1 MAIKLIRRA
10 AALGAF
16 LASALCVAPA
26 SAQPI
31 SVRDGFPIGG
41 DGNVM
46 CSAQAMVTDPG
57 LVDMFDRGY
66 SIVCRDAALPVGRIY
81 ALRARGSDPIARL
94 SAIRDERATC
104 EAAASTTVEDL
115 GAVDTHA
122 CRLKSGDVT
131 YNVYAVRR
139 GGTIYVGEG
148 LGGYD
153 SAIRLALRSVVADR
167 LIAGEVSIATTGA
180 GDPAAF
186 ARLQAGTLDR
196 EAALAEAYRRNNA
209 GSYAESAEFFS
220 VIGQNRSDTDRA
232 EALVNEALQ
241 KSNLGRFGEAD
252 VLFVQ
257 AQGMAAG
264 DPVTARR
271 FRNYRAIHLLNQGR
285 VDDAL
290 AELDRPL
297 PPPPV
302 SAGVQQLVIDGDT
315 AQRLSA
321 EAPGARRLT
330 GVGEGLSDQDRI
342 QILDSQ
348 ALQLRGTVLRLKNRD
363 AEAVQPFTE
372 ALDRLVAIRGGRIS
386 ATVWMRAQILDE
398 LAAIAEAR
406 GDRAGAEQQYQAAIA
421 LLQSAYP
428 GSQALLSA
436 QGQLAGFYARTGD
449 TEHAIALYRQ
459 IVVASADND
468 DASPALRRA
477 LAPYFRLLATRGE
490 DASAVSDMF
499 AAGQVLIRPGV
510 AQTQAVLARELS
522 GGSDEASR
530 LFRQSVNLTRDIE
543 RGRVE
548 LARFDN
554 AQDPTAADIDR
565 ATALRA
571 SLQQLQQQQAT
582 TQASLAQFPR
592 YRAVSGNAVTL
603 ADLQALLGPG
613 EAYYKMVVL
622 DDDSYGLFITHDSAR
637 GFRIPAGPA
646 ELDRQVDQLR
656 ATISIIENG
665 QQLTY
670 PFNLELASRLYQE
683 LFGPVAASV
692 GDVHHLI
699 FEPDGALLRLPPNLL
714 VMNHAAVDTYRT
726 RVAAGGDDFDFRGV
740 PWLGRDRDIST
751 AVSARSFRDVRRAPP
766 SRARGEFLGFG
777 QNAPAA
783 NILSTAT
790 GTRGILSSGVAGDDC
805 AWPLA
810 AWSHPISADELY
822 TAQRAISADA
832 AGRTDIVTGAAFSD
846 TSIKER
852 GDLDQYRILQFAT
865 HGLVSAPRPECPARP
880 ALLTSFGGQ
889 GSDGL
894 LTFSEIFDLK
904 LDADLIILSA
914 CDTAGRASVAATQ
927 EAGLT
932 TGGGFALDG
941 LVRAF
946 VGAGGRM
953 IVASHWPVPDDFNA
967 TQRLITGLFAAPV
980 GTGTAAA
987 LRAAQRGLMDEA
999 QTSHPF
1005 YWAAFAVIGDG
1016 AAPVIRPAAPAQTAS
1031 AN

>member
-1 MAIKLIRRA
+1 MAIRLIRPA
-10 AALGAF
+10 IALGAL
-16 LASALCVAPA
+16 LASIVGAAPA
-26 SAQPI
+26 QAQPI

-41 DGNVM
+41 GGDVL
-46 CSAQAMVTDPG
+46 CSAQSMVTDRG

-66 SIVCRDAALPVGRIY
+66 SIVCRDAALPVGRVY
-81 ALRARGSDPIARL
+81 ALRARSGDPVARL
-94 SAIRDERATC
+94 AAIRDEQASC
-104 EAAASTTVEDL
+104 QPAAQTALADVGS
-115 GAVDTHA
+115 VDTLS

-131 YNVYAVRR
+131 YNVYSIRR
-139 GGTIYVGEG
+139 GGTVYVGEG

-153 SAIRLALRSVVADR
+153 SAVRLALRSVVTDR
-167 LIAGEVSIATTGA
+167 PVAGEVSIATTGA

-252 VLFVQ
+252 VLFAQ
-257 AQGMAAG
+257 AQGMAAS

-271 FRNYRAIHLLNQGR
+271 FRNYRVIHLLNQGR
-285 VDDAL
+285 VDAAT

-302 SAGVQQLVIDGDT
+302 NAGVSELVIDGDT
-315 AQRLSA
+315 ARRLSA

-348 ALQLRGTVLRLKNRD
+348 ALQLRGTVLRLQNRN

-372 ALDRLVAIRGGRIS
+372 ALDRLVAIRGGRIA

-398 LAAIAEAR
+398 LAAIAETR
-406 GDRAGAEQQYQAAIA
+406 GDRAAAEQQYQAAIA
-421 LLQSAYP
+421 LLQTAYP
-428 GSQALLSA
+428 GSAAVLSA
-436 QGQLAGFYARTGD
+436 QGRLAGFYARTGD
-449 TEHAIALYRQ
+449 SANAIDLYRQ
-459 IVVASADND
+459 IVAASQDRNES
-468 DASPALRRA
+468 SPALRRA
-477 LAPYFRLLATRGE
+477 LTPYFRLLAARGE
-490 DASAVSDMF
+490 DATAVADMF

-543 RGRVE
+543 RARVE
-548 LARFDN
+548 LARFDS
-554 AQDPTAADIDR
+554 AQSPTAADIDR
-565 ATALRA
+565 AAALRA
-571 SLQQLQQQQAT
+571 SLQQLQEQQAA

-592 YRAVSGNAVTL
+592 YRAVSDNAVRL
-603 ADLQALLGPG
+603 ADLQSLLAPG
-613 EAYYKMVVL
+613 EAYYKMIVL
-622 DDDSYGLFITHDSAR
+622 DDDSYGIFVTHDSSRA
-637 GFRIPAGPA
+637 FRIPASPA
-646 ELDRQVDQLR
+646 ALDRQVDQLR
-656 ATISIIENG
+656 ATISIVENG

-670 PFNLELASRLYQE
+670 PFNLELASNLYDE
-683 LFGPVAASV
+683 LFAPVAASV
-692 GDVHHLI
+692 GGVHHLI
-699 FEPDGALLRLPPNLL
+699 MEPDGALLRLPPNLL
-714 VMNHAAVDTYRT
+714 VMDHAAVAAYRA

-777 QNAPAA
+777 QNAPAT
-783 NILSTAT
+783 NLLSTAT
-790 GTRGILSSGVAGDDC
+790 GTRGILGAGGGDDC
-805 AWPLA
+805 SWPLA

-832 AGRTDIVTGAAFSD
+832 VGPSDIVTGEAFSD
-846 TSIKER
+846 TSIKAR

-880 ALLTSFGGQ
+880 ALLTSFGGTD
-889 GSDGL
+889 SDGL
-894 LTFSEIFDLK
+894 LTFSEIFDLR

-914 CDTAGRASVAATQ
+914 CDTAGRASVAATA

-967 TQRLITGLFAAPV
+967 TQRLITGLFTAPA

-987 LRAAQRGLMDEA
+987 LRTAQRGLMDEA

-1016 AAPVIRPAAPAQTAS
+1016 AAPVIRPVRQQTAS
-1031 AN
+1031 AR